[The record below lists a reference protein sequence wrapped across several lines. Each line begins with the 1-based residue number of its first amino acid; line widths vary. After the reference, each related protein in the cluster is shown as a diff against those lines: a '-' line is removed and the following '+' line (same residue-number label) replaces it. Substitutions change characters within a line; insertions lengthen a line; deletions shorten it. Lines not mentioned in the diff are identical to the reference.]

1 MFMCYYI
8 DRRMIIMK
16 ISVRGDKIKVTEAM
30 NNYVV
35 EKLKKI
41 DKYLDN
47 PEEVNASV
55 VVRVEKQGQK
65 VEITIPLK
73 NFMLRAEE
81 TQEDIYAA
89 VDTIID
95 KIERQIRKNKTKLE
109 SQAKKSRDVKGFV
122 LDEIIEVEEEA
133 EETKIVKRKKVD
145 VKPMSEEEA
154 VLQMELLGHDFYLF
168 KDADTMKPALV
179 YKRKDNQYGIIETE

>member
-1 MFMCYYI
+1 
-8 DRRMIIMK
+8 MK

-109 SQAKKSRDVKGFV
+109 SQAKKSREVKAFV
-122 LDEIIEVEEEA
+122 FDEIKEVEEEV

-168 KDADTMKPALV
+168 KDADTMKPTLV

>member
-1 MFMCYYI
+1 
-8 DRRMIIMK
+8 MK
-16 ISVRGDKIKVTEAM
+16 ISVRGDKVKVTEAM

-41 DKYLDN
+41 DKYLDE
-47 PEEVNASV
+47 PEAVSANV

-89 VDTIID
+89 VDTIVD

-109 SQAKKSRDVKGFV
+109 SQAKKSREVKGFAIESIE
-122 LDEIIEVEEEA
+122 DIEEEEVE
-133 EETKIVKRKKVD
+133 TVIVKRKKVD

-168 KDADTMKPALV
+168 KDAETMKPTLV

>member
-1 MFMCYYI
+1 
-8 DRRMIIMK
+8 MK

-47 PEEVNASV
+47 PEEVSASV

-109 SQAKKSRDVKGFV
+109 SQAKKSREVKAFV
-122 LDEIIEVEEEA
+122 LDEIIEVEEEV

>member
-1 MFMCYYI
+1 
-8 DRRMIIMK
+8 MK
-16 ISVRGDKIKVTEAM
+16 ISVRGDKVKVTEAM

-109 SQAKKSRDVKGFV
+109 SQAKKSREVKAFV
-122 LDEIIEVEEEA
+122 FDEIKEVEEEV

-168 KDADTMKPALV
+168 KDADTMKPTLV